1 MGHSVYSAVRRLPLN
16 YNFLFSGA
24 IMTVLVP
31 LSTGFLRPIIDA
43 FYTIPDNEISQNG
56 TTLRSL
62 LHRYQTFQ
70 WLRILAG
77 STAFVIMLTEPFN

>member
-1 MGHSVYSAVRRLPLN
+1 MYSAVRRLPLN
-16 YNFLFSGA
+16 YNFLFAGG

-31 LSTGFLRPIIDA
+31 LSTAFLRPIIEA
-43 FYTIPDNEISQNG
+43 FYRIPDTEISQHG
-56 TTLRSL
+56 STLREA

-77 STAFVIMLTEPFN
+77 STAFAIMLTEPFN